1 MSVNK
6 NSKPPHA
13 AEGIAGRMPD
23 NKNSKSPH
31 AAEGIAGRVSVNNSS
46 KPPHAAEGIAGRM
59 PDNKNSKSP
68 HAAEGIAGRV
78 SALDIK
84 AEWFFHETRSGARQ
98 QWAEDRKATRPKL
111 RDPDFLAENAARGGM
126 AASKERQLLAD
137 FENELDQVFVQLPK
151 YAVAALTAGGDNFF
165 FSLSDPQFC
174 PVMMKSMTN
183 TMRVGDSI
191 VSLLTPP

>member
-1 MSVNK
+1 M
-6 NSKPPHA
+6 A
-13 AEGIAGRMPD
+13 AKDARDRGILNGDFEWRASAFDIHKEGSTGFRIHIH
-23 NKNSKSPH
+23 K
-31 AAEGIAGRVSVNNSS
+31 EGSTSFVPYAYGAQTY
-46 KPPHAAEGIAGRM
+46 H
-59 PDNKNSKSP
+59 SKSP

-126 AASKERQLLAD
+126 AVSKERQLLAD

-151 YAVAALTAGGDNFF
+151 YAVVALTAGADNFF
-165 FSLSDPQFC
+165 SSLIHNSVQ
-174 PVMMKSMTN
+174 S
-183 TMRVGDSI
+183 
-191 VSLLTPP
+191 

>member
-1 MSVNK
+1 
-6 NSKPPHA
+6 
-13 AEGIAGRMPD
+13 
-23 NKNSKSPH
+23 
-31 AAEGIAGRVSVNNSS
+31 
-46 KPPHAAEGIAGRM
+46 M

-78 SALDIK
+78 SAFDIK

-126 AASKERQLLAD
+126 AVSKERQLLAD

-151 YAVAALTAGGDNFF
+151 YAVVALTAGGDNFF
-165 FSLSDPQFC
+165 FLSDPQFC
-174 PVMMKSMTN
+174 PVMMKSMTI